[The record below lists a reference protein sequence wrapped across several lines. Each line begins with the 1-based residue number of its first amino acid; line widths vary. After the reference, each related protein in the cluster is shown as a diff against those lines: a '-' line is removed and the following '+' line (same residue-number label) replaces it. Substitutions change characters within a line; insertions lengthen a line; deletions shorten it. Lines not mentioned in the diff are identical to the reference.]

1 MVQFLIDPHTNLGSI
16 CLRVS
21 NLERSLEFY
30 HLFLGLKII
39 SQTADRVLLSVN
51 DNMPYIIELH
61 QAEQSNH
68 TGPRAG
74 LYHFAI
80 LLPSRAE
87 LASFAS
93 LVLLHQDRLKIDGCS
108 DHLVSEAIYIRDPDN
123 NGIEIYRDR
132 PQSEWIWEDGSVQM
146 AVLPLDL
153 KELASQS
160 TGTWSG
166 FAPDTRLGHIHLHVS
181 DLANAKKFYGKIMG
195 FANTA
200 SMSGALFF
208 AAGEYHHHIGT
219 NVWLGESIPGASGSG
234 PGLEYFSLVFSS
246 RQKLDELILQLGSC
260 DVMVRKLADNSGYEV
275 ADFDNVIMRLLA

>member
-1 MVQFLIDPHTNLGSI
+1 MAQFLIDPHTSLGSI
-16 CLRVS
+16 SLRVS

-51 DNMPYIIELH
+51 HTMPFIIELH
-61 QAEQSNH
+61 QAEQPNH
-68 TGPRAG
+68 KNPRAG

-80 LLPSRAE
+80 LLPNRAE

-93 LVLLHQDRLKIDGCS
+93 LVLLHQDRLKIDGYS

-123 NGIEIYRDR
+123 IGIEIYRDR

-146 AVLPLDL
+146 AVLPLDIE
-153 KELASQS
+153 KLASES
-160 TGTWSG
+160 NRTWSG
-166 FAPDTRLGHIHLHVS
+166 FTPDTRLGHIHLHVS

-208 AAGEYHHHIGT
+208 EIGRAH
-219 NVWLGESIPGASGSG
+219 V
-234 PGLEYFSLVFSS
+234 
-246 RQKLDELILQLGSC
+246 
-260 DVMVRKLADNSGYEV
+260 
-275 ADFDNVIMRLLA
+275 